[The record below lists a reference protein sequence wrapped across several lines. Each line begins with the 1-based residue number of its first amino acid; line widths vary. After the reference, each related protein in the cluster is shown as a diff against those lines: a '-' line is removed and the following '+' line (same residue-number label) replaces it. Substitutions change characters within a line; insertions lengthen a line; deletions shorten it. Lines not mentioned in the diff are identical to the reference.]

1 MGNIKKIDSS
11 SIKKIV
17 KKHFTDNDFLI
28 PEHKVDNIIK
38 EYLFERSDSENNG
51 YGNKLNFSK
60 NSLEVLQD
68 IILTLSE
75 IKDDLEI
82 IMEKESDVLVYVDQY
97 ADEVMNNYIMDL
109 NNIING
115 LEDISQI
122 RNNKESEDLD

>member
-51 YGNKLNFSK
+51 YGDKLNFSK

-122 RNNKESEDLD
+122 TNNKESEDLD

>member
-97 ADEVMNNYIMDL
+97 TDEVMNNYIMDL

>member
-1 MGNIKKIDSS
+1 MGNIKKIDSN

-17 KKHFTDNDFLI
+17 KRHFTDNDFLI

-51 YGNKLNFSK
+51 YGDKLNFSK

-122 RNNKESEDLD
+122 TNNKESEDLD

>member
-1 MGNIKKIDSS
+1 MGNIKKIDSN

-17 KKHFTDNDFLI
+17 KRHFTDNDFLI

-51 YGNKLNFSK
+51 YGDKLNFSK

-122 RNNKESEDLD
+122 TNNKESEYLD

>member
-109 NNIING
+109 NNVING

-122 RNNKESEDLD
+122 TNNKESEDLD

>member
-97 ADEVMNNYIMDL
+97 TDEVMNNYIMDL

-122 RNNKESEDLD
+122 TNNKESEDLY